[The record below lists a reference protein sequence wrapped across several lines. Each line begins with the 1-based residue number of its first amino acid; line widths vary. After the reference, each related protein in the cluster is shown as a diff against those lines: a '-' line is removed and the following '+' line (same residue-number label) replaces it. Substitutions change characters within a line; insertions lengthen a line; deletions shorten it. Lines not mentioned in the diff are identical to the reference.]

1 MKTVT
6 FLKVSGGVFL
16 AAAIFAGCST
26 PMIDVTMDTAGE
38 IKLTGVSKIAL
49 ANFNSMPDDAFA
61 GVKAA
66 DPETCA
72 LVKRAVASAFYT
84 SPMYQIADLDIEKD
98 IHEADSTK
106 LVKKRFDAFVYGR
119 LWWQIAPAASGLY
132 PEKLTLKTWKNVP
145 YKQKDPIT
153 KKDVPMVAKVTTE
166 TRDVIQMM
174 DYNVQHAALMLTL
187 SIYRVDHNGT
197 VEKIVDTYQVT
208 SEGFVLKNGEIK
220 VDTKSVGF
228 NDKTAAERLQ
238 ETKKEESAF
247 AAIGDGLKAAV
258 KKDEPKKDPRRDANG
273 KLILTQKTV
282 AMPTELQAKLMLA
295 TSVSQKLGAKL
306 APSKMTF
313 QVPADLGDD
322 RLVNLLKNGAFKSAR
337 AYSLYMLR
345 NKLGRQ
351 ICDKVS
357 EYVPELAE
365 DCSYS
370 VPDSKKQLAE
380 YDEELVEAIRNGGL
394 YFYTLGTSHGSAE
407 QLAIK
412 AKVFDE
418 MFKYLKSEGV
428 DIYFYALGICQETSR
443 ELDAAEE
450 SYRFAFNV
458 NPNQNAALGIARAR
472 LALGNSERLSE
483 TRKAKKAAAKKTVID

>member
-1 MKTVT
+1 MKTDSV
-6 FLKVSGGVFL
+6 LRVSAGAVL
-16 AAAIFAGCST
+16 TALIIAGCST

-61 GVKAA
+61 GVMAA
-66 DPETCA
+66 DKETCA

-98 IHEADSTK
+98 IHDADNAK

-119 LWWQIAPAASGLY
+119 LWWQLAPAASGTY
-132 PEKLTLKTWKNVP
+132 PEKLTLRSWTNVP

-153 KKDVPMVAKVTTE
+153 KKDIPMVAKVTTE

-174 DYNVQHAALMLTL
+174 DYNVQNATLMLTL
-187 SIYRVDHNGT
+187 SIYRVDHSGS

-208 SEGFVLKNGEIK
+208 NDGFVLKNGEIK
-220 VDTKSVGF
+220 VDSTVVGF
-228 NDKTAAERLQ
+228 NDKTAEERLQ
-238 ETKKEESAF
+238 ETKKEGGMF
-247 AAIGDGLKAAV
+247 AGIGDGLKDAV
-258 KKDEPKKDPRRDANG
+258 KKDEPKKDSRRDANG

-295 TSVSQKLGAKL
+295 MSISQKLSAKL

-313 QVPADLGDD
+313 QVPADIGDT
-322 RLVNLLKNGAFKSAR
+322 RLSNLLKNGAYRSAKE
-337 AYSLYMLR
+337 YSLYMLR
-345 NKLGRQ
+345 NKLGKQ
-351 ICDKVS
+351 ICGKVA
-357 EYVPELAE
+357 EYIPALDE
-365 DCSYS
+365 DCSYP
-370 VPDSKKQLAE
+370 VPDSEKQLAE
-380 YDEELVEAIRNGGL
+380 YDDELVEAMRNGGL
-394 YFYTLGTSHGSAE
+394 YFYTLGTAHGSAE

-412 AKVFDE
+412 AKAFDE
-418 MFKYLKSEGV
+418 MFKYLNSEGV
-428 DIYFYALGICQETSR
+428 DVYFYALGICQETSH

-458 NPNQNAALGIARAR
+458 NPSQDAALGIARAR
-472 LALGNSERLSE
+472 LALGNSERVSE
-483 TRKAKKAAAKKTVID
+483 TRKAKNAAAKKTTLD